1 MYNSNP
7 RAFID
12 TDLCTILFVVFGIIP
27 YGAGKGLINPSLFQI
42 PVSWDLQ
49 KIYVSYSDS

>member
-12 TDLCTILFVVFGIIP
+12 TDLCIIP

-42 PVSWDLQ
+42 PISWDLQ
-49 KIYVSYSDS
+49 KIFVPYSDS